1 MVGAHVEVMH
11 PKIIRPGPDYVLCI
25 EMYDDMGQRHDAD
38 FIMRKGSN
46 GWIVTDVLFDQR
58 DLLKKARKQTK

>member
-11 PKIIRPGPDYVLCI
+11 PKIICPGPDYVLCI

-46 GWIVTDVLFDQR
+46 GWIVTDALFD
-58 DLLKKARKQTK
+58 

>member
-1 MVGAHVEVMH
+1 MVVAHVGAMH
-11 PKIIRPGPDYVLCI
+11 PKIIHPCPDYVLCI

-46 GWIVTDVLFDQR
+46 G
-58 DLLKKARKQTK
+58 

>member
-1 MVGAHVEVMH
+1 
-11 PKIIRPGPDYVLCI
+11 
-25 EMYDDMGQRHDAD
+25 MYDDIGQRHDAD